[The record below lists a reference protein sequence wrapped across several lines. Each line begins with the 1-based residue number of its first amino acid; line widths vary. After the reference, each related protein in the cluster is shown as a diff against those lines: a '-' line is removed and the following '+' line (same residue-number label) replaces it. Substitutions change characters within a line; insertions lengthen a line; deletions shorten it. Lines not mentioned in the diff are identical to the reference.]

1 MILDY
6 VKKTSFFIVLSV
18 IIWFF
23 CSVIESNY
31 LIEFLDKNLIS
42 LLIALLAINTTTS
55 SFVLTK
61 LKDINQTYGI
71 NFEGT
76 LRQFR
81 ISIIEQL
88 VFIVF
93 ALLILV
99 LLNSQSVVGLHS
111 LVLPILEILL
121 IVVFIASL
129 GNLYDTANSIFVI
142 LSWESGEGR

>member
-6 VKKTSFFIVLSV
+6 FKKTSFFIVLSV
-18 IIWFF
+18 IVWYF
-23 CSVIESNY
+23 CSIIESNY
-31 LIEFLDKNLIS
+31 LMEFLDKNLIS
-42 LLIALLAINTTTS
+42 LLIALFAINTTTS

-61 LKDINQTYGI
+61 LKDINQKYGG

-76 LRQFR
+76 LGQFR
-81 ISIIEQL
+81 ISVIEQL

-111 LVLPILEILL
+111 LVLPILEVLL

-129 GNLYDTANSIFVI
+129 DNLYDTANSIFVI

>member
-31 LIEFLDKNLIS
+31 LVEFLDKNLIS

-99 LLNSQSVVGLHS
+99 LLNSLSVVGLHS